1 MTVTE
6 LMTTVVGIIGSIGGI
21 GTLIYWRQN
30 KLGST
35 SDALSKAFDALEKV
49 TNLVDDQQEKHNKQ
63 MGQKDVVIEQLYQV
77 IDQKTQLALS
87 NQTQI
92 DKLTREWQE
101 RDYEFATMK
110 RQIKTMQNIIS
121 DFETRAK
128 HAENNFC
135 SVKECELRVP
145 KLGTYKHSEINKI
158 KPENK

>member
-1 MTVTE
+1 MNTTE
-6 LMTTVVGIIGSIGGI
+6 WIATLVGVIGGIGGI
-21 GTLIYWRQN
+21 GTILYWRQN

-63 MGQKDVVIEQLYQV
+63 MSQKDVVIEQLYEV
-77 IDQKTQLALS
+77 IDQKTQVALD
-87 NQTQI
+87 NQTKI

-110 RQIKTMQNIIS
+110 RQIKTMQNIIN

-128 HAENNFC
+128 HAENGY
-135 SVKECELRVP
+135 CEIVGCKLRVP
-145 KLGTYKHSEINKI
+145 KLGTYKPK
-158 KPENK
+158 

>member
-1 MTVTE
+1 MNLTE
-6 LMTTVVGIIGSIGGI
+6 IIATTVGIIGSNGGI

-63 MGQKDVVIEQLYQV
+63 MAQKDVVIEQLYQV
-77 IDQKTQLALS
+77 IDQKTQVAMD
-87 NQTQI
+87 NQAKI

-110 RQIKTMQNIIS
+110 RQIKTMQNIIN

-128 HAENNFC
+128 HAESNFC
-135 SVKECELRVP
+135 SVTECELRIP
-145 KLGTYKHSEINKI
+145 KIGTYKPNR
-158 KPENK
+158 ND

>member
-1 MTVTE
+1 MNLTE
-6 LMTTVVGIIGSIGGI
+6 LIATTVGIIGSIGGV

-77 IDQKTQLALS
+77 IDQKTQVAMD
-87 NQTQI
+87 NQTKI
-92 DKLTREWQE
+92 DKLSREWQE

-110 RQIKTMQNIIS
+110 RQIKGMQTII
-121 DFETRAK
+121 DNFEARAK
-128 HAENNFC
+128 HAENGYC
-135 SVKECELRVP
+135 EIVECKLRVP
-145 KLGTYKHSEINKI
+145 KIGTYKPKE
-158 KPENK
+158 

>member
-1 MTVTE
+1 MNVAE
-6 LMTTVVGIIGSIGGI
+6 IIKEVASLIGWIGGI

-63 MGQKDVVIEQLYQV
+63 MGQKDLVIEQLYSV
-77 IDQKTQLALS
+77 IDQKTQLALN

-92 DKLTREWQE
+92 DKLSREWQE

-110 RQIKTMQNIIS
+110 RQIKGMQQII
-121 DFETRAK
+121 DNFEARAK
-128 HAENNFC
+128 HAENNYC
-135 SVKECELRVP
+135 SNDDCPIRSP
-145 KLGTYKHSEINKI
+145 KKGTYKPLKND
-158 KPENK
+158 

>member
-1 MTVTE
+1 MKLTE
-6 LMTTVVGIIGSIGGI
+6 IISYIVGIIGGIGGV

-63 MGQKDVVIEQLYQV
+63 MSQKDVVIEQLYEV
-77 IDQKTQLALS
+77 IDQKTQVALD
-87 NQTQI
+87 NQTKI

-110 RQIKTMQNIIS
+110 RQIKTMQNIINN
-121 DFETRAK
+121 FEARAK
-128 HAENNFC
+128 HAESNFC
-135 SVKECELRVP
+135 SVTECDLRVP
-145 KLGTYKHSEINKI
+145 ALGTYKPK
-158 KPENK
+158 

>member
-1 MTVTE
+1 MKLTE
-6 LMTTVVGIIGSIGGI
+6 IISYIVGTIGSIGGI

-63 MGQKDVVIEQLYQV
+63 MSQKDVVIEQLYEV
-77 IDQKTQLALS
+77 IDQKTQVALD
-87 NQTQI
+87 NQTKI
-92 DKLTREWQE
+92 DKLTREWKE

-110 RQIKTMQNIIS
+110 RQIKTMQNIIN

-128 HAENNFC
+128 HAESNFC
-135 SVKECELRVP
+135 SVTECELRVP
-145 KLGTYKHSEINKI
+145 ALGTYKPK
-158 KPENK
+158 

>member
-1 MTVTE
+1 MKVTE
-6 LMTTVVGIIGSIGGI
+6 LISYIFGIIGSIGGI
-21 GTLIYWRQN
+21 GTIIYWRQN

-49 TNLVDDQQEKHNKQ
+49 TSLVDDQQEKHNKQ

-77 IDQKTQLALS
+77 IDQKTQVAMD
-87 NQTQI
+87 NQEKI
-92 DKLTREWQE
+92 DKLTREWQG

-110 RQIKTMQNIIS
+110 RQIKTMQNIIN

-135 SVKECELRVP
+135 SVTECELRVP
-145 KLGTYKHSEINKI
+145 KIGTYKPKRND
-158 KPENK
+158 

>member
-1 MTVTE
+1 MNLTE
-6 LMTTVVGIIGSIGGI
+6 LIATTVGIIGSIGGI

-63 MGQKDVVIEQLYQV
+63 MSQKDVVIEQLYQV
-77 IDQKTQLALS
+77 IDQKTQVAMD
-87 NQTQI
+87 NQDKI

-110 RQIKTMQNIIS
+110 RQIKGMQTII
-121 DFETRAK
+121 DNFESRAK
-128 HAENNFC
+128 HAESNYC
-135 SVKECELRVP
+135 SVTECKLRVP
-145 KLGTYKHSEINKI
+145 KLGTYKPKQI
-158 KPENK
+158 

>member
-1 MTVTE
+1 MNLTE
-6 LMTTVVGIIGSIGGI
+6 LIATTVGIIGSIGGI

-63 MGQKDVVIEQLYQV
+63 MSQKDVVIEQLYQV
-77 IDQKTQLALS
+77 IDQKTQVAMD
-87 NQTQI
+87 NQAKI

-110 RQIKTMQNIIS
+110 RQLKGMQTII
-121 DFETRAK
+121 DNFEARAK
-128 HAENNFC
+128 HAENGYC
-135 SVKECELRVP
+135 EIAECKLRVP
-145 KLGTYKHSEINKI
+145 KIGTYKPK
-158 KPENK
+158 

>member
-1 MTVTE
+1 MNLTE
-6 LMTTVVGIIGSIGGI
+6 LIATTVGIIGSIGGV

-77 IDQKTQLALS
+77 IDQKTQVAMD
-87 NQTQI
+87 NQAKI
-92 DKLTREWQE
+92 DKLSREWQE

-110 RQIKTMQNIIS
+110 RQLKGMQTII
-121 DFETRAK
+121 DNFENRAK
-128 HAENNFC
+128 HAENGYC
-135 SVKECELRVP
+135 EIVECKLRVP
-145 KLGTYKHSEINKI
+145 KIGTYKPK
-158 KPENK
+158 

>member
-1 MTVTE
+1 MNLTE
-6 LMTTVVGIIGSIGGI
+6 IIATTVGIVGSIGGI

-63 MGQKDVVIEQLYQV
+63 MSQKDVVIEQLYEV
-77 IDQKTQLALS
+77 IDQKTQVSLD
-87 NQTQI
+87 NQTKI

-110 RQIKTMQNIIS
+110 RQIKTMQNIIN
-121 DFETRAK
+121 DFESRAK
-128 HAENNFC
+128 HAENNIC
-135 SVKECELRVP
+135 EVTGCELRVP
-145 KLGTYKHSEINKI
+145 KLGTYKPK
-158 KPENK
+158 